1 MLCAAAADRN
11 KEPILRVLRGCVDPS
26 RALRA
31 LEVSSGSGQHVVHFA
46 QALPHI
52 TWQPSDIDQRS
63 LDSIA
68 AYRELLKLENV
79 EPPIRLD
86 ASQSWESWGGIQP
99 ESLHLIVNINMMHI
113 SPLACT
119 EGLFKASGKLLKPQ
133 GLLLTYGVRILERVR
148 VCVGDFSGS
157 LADDST
163 CADRTLFW
171 NENPIAV
178 AVMGKQP
185 AFQVVNFCAT
195 LCVFSTF
202 CFCCYTRTSRL
213 LTV

>member
-119 EGLFKASGKLLKPQ
+119 EPYSVNGLITPQSNVDFDHSLKMRNPDW
-133 GLLLTYGVRILERVR
+133 GLRDTSLLTA
-148 VCVGDFSGS
+148 
-157 LADDST
+157 LAEQNGMFLAKVVDMPANNK
-163 CADRTLFW
+163 CLLFRK
-171 NENPIAV
+171 ES
-178 AVMGKQP
+178 
-185 AFQVVNFCAT
+185 VV
-195 LCVFSTF
+195 
-202 CFCCYTRTSRL
+202 
-213 LTV
+213 

>member
-11 KEPILRVLRGCVDPS
+11 KEPILRVLRGCVDPN

-46 QALPHI
+46 QALPRI

-133 GLLLTYGVRILERVR
+133 GLLLTYGPYSVNGLITPQSNV
-148 VCVGDFSGS
+148 DFDHS
-157 LADDST
+157 LKM
-163 CADRTLFW
+163 R
-171 NENPIAV
+171 NPDW
-178 AVMGKQP
+178 G
-185 AFQVVNFCAT
+185 
-195 LCVFSTF
+195 L
-202 CFCCYTRTSRL
+202 RDTSL
-213 LTV
+213 LTALAEQNGMFLAKVVDMPANNKCLLFRKESVV